1 MRAVDSPGQVN
12 HVYMKW
18 NPGWSVPSPAT
29 SVMEPGSHLMIK
41 LVLTLGNSCANLK
54 LVSQRPVLNMLNIC
68 LLIQSCNKC
77 PPTIVV
83 GCLQIGHMG
92 MGLRLLI

>member
-12 HVYMKW
+12 HVDMKW
-18 NPGWSVPSPAT
+18 NSGWSVPSPVT

-41 LVLTLGNSCANLK
+41 LVLTLGNSCANLI

-68 LLIQSCNKC
+68 LLIQSCNNSL
-77 PPTIVV
+77 PTIAV

-92 MGLRLLI
+92 MWLKLLI